1 TRCHDGGSPRVPS
14 RTTIAQ
20 LAPERIV
27 SALETGTMHAQ
38 GASLTDAERSA
49 IAVFVTGRA
58 LGSMAPPA
66 TAPRCSDAGTPLVA
80 RASDP
85 SWNGWGAGPTNN
97 RYQPAGSAGLT
108 AVQIPS
114 LQVKWAF
121 GFAGDLMAAAQPAVV
136 GGRVF
141 IGSTSGRVFSLGLR
155 T

>member
-1 TRCHDGGSPRVPS
+1 CGSAGVARRVAPAP
-14 RTTIAQ
+14 TIAQ
-20 LAPERIV
+20 RAPRRTV
-27 SALETGTMHAQ
+27 TGLQTGLMHAQ
-38 GASLTDAERSA
+38 GASLTDAARSA

-141 IGSTSGRVFSLGLR
+141 IGSTSG
-155 T
+155 